1 MSDFDLEE
9 QQEPE
14 QFLEEDSG
22 PPSKEVYKI
31 LKEQKKQEELH
42 NKRLKEKHKAVFHHI
57 NNINHYVCD
66 HCKHPFQEKDGGHLI
81 YKASGEYAYCNAC
94 LKELYPN
101 YKPIHLT
108 TTMSKLD
115 RLSNHADTAYS
126 KGFK

>member
-1 MSDFDLEE
+1 MSDFDLED

-14 QFLEEDSG
+14 QFQEEDSG

-31 LKEQKKQEELH
+31 LKEQKRQEKLH
-42 NKRLKEKHKAVFHHI
+42 NQRQKEKHKATFHRI

-66 HCKHPFQEKDGGHLI
+66 HCNTPFEEKNGGHLM
-81 YKASGEYAYCNAC
+81 YNASGEYAYCNKC

-115 RLSNHADTAYS
+115 HFSNHADLKYS